1 MSAAKMEE
9 AITIHDFPRPGGYD
23 GKEDKN
29 MATIKSG
36 DTVKLETL
44 IKGGQVNDKT
54 WITIYDKDKKFGV
67 RGHWFEDKV
76 LEHSEAFGKVFIKPH
91 NSLLFILT

>member
-1 MSAAKMEE
+1 
-9 AITIHDFPRPGGYD
+9 
-23 GKEDKN
+23 

-44 IKGGQVNDKT
+44 IRSGQVDDRT

-67 RGHWFEDKV
+67 RGHWFEDKI
-76 LEHSEAFGKVFIKPH
+76 LEQGEKFGKVFMKPG
-91 NSLLFILT
+91 NSWLFILM